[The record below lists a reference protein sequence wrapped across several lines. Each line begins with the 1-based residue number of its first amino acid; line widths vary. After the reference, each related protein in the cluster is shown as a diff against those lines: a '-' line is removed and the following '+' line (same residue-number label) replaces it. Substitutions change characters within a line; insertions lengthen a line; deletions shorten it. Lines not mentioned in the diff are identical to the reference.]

1 MFGMVYA
8 SLFTGSLRGRSDAIL
23 VFVNMIATAD
33 RDGIVDKHPRA
44 IADETGLTLEQTHAA
59 IAELMAPDPD
69 SRSPGNDGKRLV
81 LLDEHRTWGWRIV
94 NHGKYRAMR
103 SEEEK
108 REQSRARSARY
119 RDSRRGKE
127 EVEEDVTRVTH
138 RHALVTQNHAASRAR
153 HASSRARHAASRIVT
168 LPSALAC
175 AGAPAH
181 RSLFSSSNNN
191 ILEDIDNTYQ
201 VTMSNTEPV
210 TDVTG
215 IPSGLQVNTGV
226 DSDAEG
232 GTCNVPPSAVQAPST
247 EQVPEK
253 TRKRK
258 RTTTPTTSDS
268 KTSPNAP
275 KSTTI
280 DDQDKR
286 HDDLPGGGANA
297 TGGEPAATKCND
309 NEEPH
314 DSIPQ
319 CLDTQEFRV
328 AWGEWHEHR
337 RENRKA
343 MTPTSTKRQLK
354 ALAALGHDRAVAAIN
369 HSIAQGYTGVYEPS
383 VQPSRHHGHDPRG
396 NKKAVH
402 DAVEKYEKKYAE
414 FSSGMNA
421 DTFSGGSLLPFFDIS
436 KGD

>member
-127 EVEEDVTRVTH
+127 EVEEDVTRVTQN
-138 RHALVTQNHAASRAR
+138 HAASRARHAASRAR
-153 HASSRARHAASRIVT
+153 HASSRARHAESRCVT

-191 ILEDIDNTYQ
+191 LLEDIDNTYQ
-201 VTMSNTEPV
+201 VTMSNTDSV

-215 IPSGLQVNTGV
+215 TPSGLQVNTGV

-232 GTCNVPPSAVQAPST
+232 GTCNVPPSAEQAPST

-253 TRKRK
+253 THKRK

-280 DDQDKR
+280 DDQGKR

-297 TGGEPAATKCND
+297 TGGEPAALNAKGYKV
-309 NEEPH
+309 
-314 DSIPQ
+314 SLIAIPER
-319 CLDTQEFRV
+319 LDTPEFRV
-328 AWGEWHEHR
+328 AWAEWIAYRSKMHGQWLPESA
-337 RENRKA
+337 EKKLD
-343 MTPTSTKRQLK
+343 S
-354 ALAALGHDRAVAAIN
+354 LAKIGPERAVAAIR
-369 HSIAQGYTGVYEPS
+369 HSIESSWKGIFESGES
-383 VQPSRHHGHDPRG
+383 RRRHHGDDPRG

-402 DAVEKYEKKYAE
+402 DAVQKYEKKYAE